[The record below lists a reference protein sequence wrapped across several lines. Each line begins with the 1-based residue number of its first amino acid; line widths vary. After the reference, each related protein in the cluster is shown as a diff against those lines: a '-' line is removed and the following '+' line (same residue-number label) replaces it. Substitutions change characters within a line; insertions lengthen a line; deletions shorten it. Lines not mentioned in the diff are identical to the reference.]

1 MIIRSQDK
9 KRIINFNQCEQ
20 IGVYGRFRDTFDD
33 EPNIWT
39 VEARTARLGAY
50 SSEEKAIAALDYIK
64 QACWVGELQTISSI
78 SGTLMNGDVK
88 SLMSEYAK
96 EQRSLWFDMPQ
107 DDEVEV

>member
-9 KRIINFNQCEQ
+9 KMIVNFCQCDQ

-39 VEARTARLGAY
+39 VETKTAMLGQY
-50 SSEEKAIAALDYIK
+50 TSEERAI
-64 QACWVGELQTISSI
+64 
-78 SGTLMNGDVK
+78 K
-88 SLMSEYAK
+88 SLAGICEAYRMFGDKSK
-96 EQRSLWFDMPQ
+96 VIDMLQ